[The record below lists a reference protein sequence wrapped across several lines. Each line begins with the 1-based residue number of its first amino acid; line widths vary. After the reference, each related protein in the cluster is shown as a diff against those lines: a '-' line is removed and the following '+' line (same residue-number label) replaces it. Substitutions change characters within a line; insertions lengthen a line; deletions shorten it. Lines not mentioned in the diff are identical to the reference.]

1 MADSKGDPRVLFAMN
16 LVLSSVFAVTVV
28 WGLSFLDVLAY
39 EWQTVA
45 AVAALLVVV
54 THLVIR

>member
-1 MADSKGDPRVLFAMN
+1 MTDSKGDPRVLAAMN
-16 LVLSSVFAVTVV
+16 LVLSSLFAVAVV

-39 EWQTVA
+39 EWQTIA
-45 AVAALLVVV
+45 AVAALLAVV

>member
-1 MADSKGDPRVLFAMN
+1 VTIRDEPR
-16 LVLSSVFAVTVV
+16 AVELLRRGRRL
-28 WGLSFLDVLAY
+28 GLSFLDVLAY

-45 AVAALLVVV
+45 ALAALLVVV

>member
-1 MADSKGDPRVLFAMN
+1 MADSKGDPRVVFAMN
-16 LVLSSVFAVTVV
+16 LVLSSVFAVAVV

-39 EWQTVA
+39 SWQTIG